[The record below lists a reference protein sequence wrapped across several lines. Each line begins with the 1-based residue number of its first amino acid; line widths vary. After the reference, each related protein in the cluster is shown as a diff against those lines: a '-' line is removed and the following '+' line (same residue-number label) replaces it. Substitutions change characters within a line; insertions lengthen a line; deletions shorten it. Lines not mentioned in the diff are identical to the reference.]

1 MGLQGALLRLEA
13 YKADNGNVALVSNL
27 VGLGGLE
34 TAFLDK
40 GAEETGFIPFFRAL
54 LVGLFET
61 LPGLMLQPS
70 LFALTFEHTDETSRK
85 KQLLSLVITWGTTLN
100 MTMGT
105 LPVLKNVVRT
115 VREGEFW
122 ACIDIIPAVIFTVGA
137 FVAMIVGMMRVYHAY
152 TCDAHL
158 WNLFSGCVVF

>member
-1 MGLQGALLRLEA
+1 MCHLAF
-13 YKADNGNVALVSNL
+13 DSNNGSVAMASNL

-34 TAFLDK
+34 KAFLDK
-40 GAEETGFIPFFRAL
+40 TKEEVGSIPIIRAVC
-54 LVGLFET
+54 VGLFET

-70 LFALTFEHTDETSRK
+70 LFALTFEYTDETSRK
-85 KQLLSLVITWGTTLN
+85 KQLLSLVITCGTTLK

-105 LPVLKNVVRT
+105 LPGFKIMVRA
-115 VREGEFW
+115 VREGYFS
-122 ACIDIIPAVIFTVGA
+122 ACIFLIPGVFFTVGA

-158 WNLFSGCVVF
+158 WNLFSGCVVL